1 MIGRIKESVIS
12 CVLYALSRDILHS
25 SMSSQVQ
32 EIKNAVDIATII
44 GERVKLTRS
53 GKNLRGLCPF
63 HSEKSP
69 SFFVTPDMQR
79 YKCFGCGKSGDV
91 LNFIQEY
98 ESLPFPDALQL
109 LADRAGIRLEKK
121 TFSKEDQHRKTLFEV
136 LDLASEYYHYLLTSH
151 ESGAPAREYLKNRG
165 VFSDSI
171 TTFKLGYA
179 LNSWDAVQKFLIG
192 KKKFSQLE
200 LEDAGLI
207 IHSSGGRYYDRF
219 RDRVMFPLTHA
230 TGATVGFSGRV
241 LNPNEKEAKYINS
254 PETALY
260 HKSELLFG
268 YSVLKQFM
276 RKEEEVVVVEGEL
289 DAISSY
295 QAGVKNVVAIKG
307 SAFTEQQFRLLS
319 RTVKRV
325 VLSLDA
331 DSAGVEATKRAIETS
346 KQFDLSLR
354 VLPIVGGKDPDE
366 IARENPAEWREMVKH
381 TVSAFEFLVESALKK
396 YDLQSGEGKRLA
408 SKEIMPILSQI
419 ANAIEQSHYVSMI
432 ADRFEVKP
440 DVVFQELEKQKK
452 KNEMGGSLSKQKT
465 PSVVV
470 ETNSPRERLER
481 FMILSLLN
489 GSTTIEDSDISSED
503 FSNGVCKEIFT
514 FMQKTNSTDPK
525 TVSEALNDE
534 LKPAFS
540 DLYLESE
547 QVGNDKKTFVD
558 ARTRLRHMIASD
570 RLTAL
575 GQQLKKLENSP
586 NQSVE
591 QQKVIETLQNEMSEI
606 STRLVS
612 N

>member
-1 MIGRIKESVIS
+1 
-12 CVLYALSRDILHS
+12 
-25 SMSSQVQ
+25 
-32 EIKNAVDIATII
+32 
-44 GERVKLTRS
+44 
-53 GKNLRGLCPF
+53 
-63 HSEKSP
+63 
-69 SFFVTPDMQR
+69 
-79 YKCFGCGKSGDV
+79 
-91 LNFIQEY
+91 
-98 ESLPFPDALQL
+98 
-109 LADRAGIRLEKK
+109 
-121 TFSKEDQHRKTLFEV
+121 
-136 LDLASEYYHYLLTSH
+136 
-151 ESGAPAREYLKNRG
+151 
-165 VFSDSI
+165 
-171 TTFKLGYA
+171 
-179 LNSWDAVQKFLIG
+179 
-192 KKKFSQLE
+192 E